1 MCGIVGMFLREGA
14 ASRDRLEAA
23 MEAVRHR
30 GPDEAGVH
38 CDGPT
43 GLGHRRLSVIDLTE
57 GQQPMADAHG
67 TAWITY
73 NGEIYNF
80 AAIRQEL
87 EATGVRFR
95 THSDTEVLLEAYRAK
110 GRACLEDF
118 RGMFAFA
125 LWDATRRELF
135 LARDRLGVKPLYT
148 AETPAGFFFAS
159 EIPALFALADIPRV
173 LDPVALQHYLTLQ
186 YVPAPWTGFAAIRKL
201 PPAHWLRVREGRVV
215 AEEQYWDVTPVSA
228 PHGDRREAALRL
240 RELLA
245 QATRLRLVSDV
256 PVGAFLSGGVDSSI
270 TVALMAEAM
279 DRPVKTFCVG
289 FPESRLD
296 ERRYAAEVARRYGTD
311 HAEVRADLDVATMLP
326 RLVRQA
332 GSPFADASLVPTYA
346 VAAAGRKEITVALTG
361 DGGDEAFGGYKRYGI
376 LGFAGAAQARGL
388 APAWRGLRKLT
399 LFLER
404 RINSRRQK
412 HYPAGPADL
421 VLEERDPV
429 TQYLILTRI
438 FGAEALEALV
448 TPEIRRAWTA
458 GETSAWLRRRWS
470 QTAEADAVCR
480 WMDLDRTGFLA
491 EDVLPKVD
499 IASMA
504 ASLECRSPFLDHVV
518 VEFAASLPGRFL
530 MDSIRKQGKRILR
543 DAFRDA
549 VPAEVMDRPKMG
561 FTPPVAD
568 WLRREVRPLVTDQL
582 LAPGSYYDVIRRDTV
597 GWLVRQHLDGKGA
610 HGKALWTLLSLRL
623 WWDTFGV
630 SLA

>member
-1 MCGIVGMFLREGA
+1 MFLREGA
-14 ASRDRLEAA
+14 ASRERLEAA

-38 CDGPT
+38 CDGSI
-43 GLGHRRLSVIDLTE
+43 GLGHRRLSIIDVSE
-57 GQQPMADAHG
+57 GQQPMADARG
-67 TAWITY
+67 TVWITY

-87 EATGVRFR
+87 EGAGVRFR

-125 LWDATRRELF
+125 LWDTTRRELF

-148 AETPAGFFFAS
+148 AETPTGFFFAS

-173 LDPVALQHYLTLQ
+173 LDPVALQDYLTLQ
-186 YVPAPWTGFAAIRKL
+186 YVPAPRTGFAAIRKL
-201 PPAHWLRVREGRVV
+201 SAAHWQIVREGRVV
-215 AEEQYWDVTPVSA
+215 AEEQYWDVRPAAA
-228 PHGDRREAALRL
+228 PRRVREEVAPRL

-245 QATRLRLVSDV
+245 EATRLRLVSDV
-256 PVGAFLSGGVDSSI
+256 PVGAFLSGGIDSSI
-270 TVALMAEAM
+270 TVALMAQAM

-289 FPESRLD
+289 FPDARLD
-296 ERRYAAEVARRYGTD
+296 ERRYAAEVARRYGTE
-311 HAEVRADLDVATMLP
+311 HAEIPVDLDVAATLP

-376 LGFAGAAQARGL
+376 LGFAAAAQAAGL
-388 APAWRGLRKLT
+388 TPAWRSLRKAT

-404 RINSRRQK
+404 RLNPRRQK

-429 TQYLILTRI
+429 AQYLILTRI
-438 FGAEALEALV
+438 FGSEALEALV
-448 TPEIRRAWTA
+448 TPEVRRSWTEGGT
-458 GETSAWLRRRWS
+458 GEWLRKRWRRT
-470 QTAEADAVCR
+470 QAADAVCR
-480 WMDLDRTGFLA
+480 WMDLDRNAFLA

-504 ASLECRSPFLDHVV
+504 ASLECRSPFLDHQV
-518 VEFAASLPGRFL
+518 VEFAATLPGRFL
-530 MDSIRKQGKRILR
+530 VDSIRKEGKRILR
-543 DAFRDA
+543 SAFADL
-549 VPAEVMDRPKMG
+549 VPTQVMDRPKMG

-568 WLRREVRPLVTDQL
+568 WLRRDVRELVTGQL
-582 LAPGSYYDVIRRDTV
+582 LAPGEFFRAINRDTV
-597 GWLVRQHLDGKGA
+597 AWLVGQHLEGKGS

-623 WWDTFGV
+623 WWDGFGV
-630 SLA
+630 RLL